1 MATKNK
7 KKKKKKNKQK
17 FSKLQFAV
25 LIRTVLPMLVM
36 GVAIIVAGTMSAAA
50 SLQQEVYRS
59 LGAAGS
65 AVASSL
71 DEMYPGD
78 YQLIKGDGIAYL
90 IKGRKE
96 LTGDFSFIDRI
107 AKDSGM
113 EVSLIYGDGRFV
125 TTLKDENGDR
135 YIGSGVHP
143 NIVREMSEKQKTLN
157 YRSEIGRGQ
166 IFYVAYVPLYNSDG
180 SQVGMIGTAVSE
192 AMVRS
197 EVTAAA
203 RPIWI
208 ITILGMLVASFISI
222 RYTNRI
228 ISAIRSM
235 HKFLSRM
242 VMGRLNNEMDES
254 VLKRRDEIG
263 ATGESIV
270 RMQNAVRVLVECDP
284 LTTLY
289 NRRSGDAKLK
299 ALLRKA
305 AQTGAPFCVALGDID
320 FFKKVNDTYGHDA
333 GDAVLKFVSAAMKD
347 LVNGRGFAVRWGG
360 EEFFLVF
367 EEMGLIEVAAAI
379 ENFLEAIRASVV
391 HHGGQ
396 SIRFTMS
403 VGLVEGDPTRDAQE
417 MTKEADEK
425 LYYAKEHGRDQLVVT
440 PGEEQP
446 SYRDLLKQEQESD
459 RNETLITFSDEFLD
473 SENLMQLL
481 SENALKEMEEQD
493 GKDRK
498 DGDENG

>member
-1 MATKNK
+1 MATTK
-7 KKKKKKNKQK
+7 KKKKKKKKKQGL
-17 FSKLQFAV
+17 SKLQLAV
-25 LIRTVLPMLVM
+25 LLRTVLPMLLM
-36 GVAIIVAGTMSAAA
+36 GVAVIVAGTLSATSAMED
-50 SLQQEVYRS
+50 EVYRS
-59 LGAAGS
+59 LGAAAS
-65 AVASSL
+65 SVASAY
-71 DEMYPGD
+71 DQMYPGD
-78 YQLIKGDGIAYL
+78 YDLKRGNGYVSLFKGD
-90 IKGRKE
+90 KE
-96 LTGDFSFIDRI
+96 LTGEFDFPDRI
-107 AKDSGM
+107 LHDSGM
-113 EVSLIYGDGRFV
+113 DVSLIYEDARIL
-125 TTLKDENGDR
+125 TTLRDEEGSR
-135 YIGSGVHP
+135 YVASGVHP
-143 NIVREMSEKQKTLN
+143 NVVREMGEKQRTLN
-157 YRSEIGRGQ
+157 FRTEIQKGE
-166 IFYVAYVPLYNSDG
+166 IYYVAYVPLYNSDG
-180 SQVGMIGTAVSE
+180 SQVGMVGTAVSE
-192 AMVRS
+192 KKVKA
-197 EVTAAA
+197 EEAAA
-203 RPIWI
+203 SRPIWI

-305 AQTGAPFCVALGDID
+305 AQTGAHFCVALGDID

-333 GDAVLKFVSAAMKD
+333 GDAVLKFVSAALKD

-367 EEMGLIEVAAAI
+367 EDMDLIHVAAAI
-379 ENFLEAIRASVV
+379 ENFLEAIRGSVV
-391 HHGGQ
+391 RHGGQ

-403 VGLVEGDPTRDAQE
+403 VGLVEGDTTRDAQD

-440 PGEEQP
+440 PGVEQP
-446 SYRDLLKQEQESD
+446 SYRDLVKQEQESVT
-459 RNETLITFSDEFLD
+459 NETLIAFSDEILD

-493 GKDRK
+493 GKDGDKK
-498 DGDENG
+498 D